1 MLVDLLDQLT
11 VLTITL
17 KLASDLSPNEVM
29 GLYDLARQ
37 TGFPLESG
45 YLERAHFEHNPTLV
59 LAHQGQQL
67 VGFQSYN
74 TYRIKTP
81 FFRKSVPFIYGGL
94 AFQDN
99 SVAGRGLGYRLSR
112 FYMQHTIGRFFFLR
126 KYAFAIRTPT
136 PRLIQ
141 ILAVQHQLV
150 HYKNDLLTPDVLQ
163 FAQQFVRTVRRFQ
176 EPVDNQLVVHCNP
189 IRADISSQ
197 WPTLFKA
204 TDEYY
209 NELVYEAGLVRVEGE
224 KRFITGKYL
233 LVLGHSSIRQLLRS
247 FTA

>member
-1 MLVDLLDQLT
+1 
-11 VLTITL
+11 
-17 KLASDLSPNEVM
+17 
-29 GLYDLARQ
+29 
-37 TGFPLESG
+37 
-45 YLERAHFEHNPTLV
+45 
-59 LAHQGQQL
+59 
-67 VGFQSYN
+67 
-74 TYRIKTP
+74 
-81 FFRKSVPFIYGGL
+81 
-94 AFQDN
+94 
-99 SVAGRGLGYRLSR
+99 
-112 FYMQHTIGRFFFLR
+112 MQHTIGRFFFLR

-176 EPVDNQLVVHCNP
+176 DPVDNQLVVHCSP
-189 IRADISSQ
+189 ICADISSQ

-224 KRFITGKYL
+224 KRFITGKCL